1 MLTEH
6 PNIFE
11 PLSPPLYCL
20 CDSEA
25 ECWLII
31 TLAVLPLTLIIE
43 TLSQEW
49 ENKRIDRVGCKFL
62 TLGPL
67 HHENELP
74 ANTCRL

>member
-43 TLSQEW
+43 TLSLRSGKTKE
-49 ENKRIDRVGCKFL
+49 
-62 TLGPL
+62 
-67 HHENELP
+67 
-74 ANTCRL
+74 